1 MKINFIVL
9 KFLLILTF
17 YLHINNWNLLYN
29 KNFPTSL
36 MRWIFIEY
44 KVLKNTSN
52 ININNNKNNNN
63 NYINSNEY
71 KKIFI
76 IINYLNIITKKII
89 LNILNK
95 IIHLNLIIIIIK
107 KVKG

>member
-29 KNFPTSL
+29 KNFPISL

-71 KKIFI
+71 KKNIYNNKLFEYNNKKNNI
-76 IINYLNIITKKII
+76 KYIKQNDPLKLN
-89 LNILNK
+89 NN
-95 IIHLNLIIIIIK
+95 
-107 KVKG
+107 